1 MRHEQRVDIAGHT
14 SGVVGESHR
23 CSADDEH
30 IGDHASAHQA
40 IAEVSERPFELRSVK
55 QDVPGFSH
63 AASRSA
69 AARYTPC
76 LRKAAGA

>member
-1 MRHEQRVDIAGHT
+1 VTRRPGWSKT
-14 SGVVGESHR
+14 L
-23 CSADDEH
+23 
-30 IGDHASAHQA
+30 
-40 IAEVSERPFELRSVK
+40 AERSERPFESHTVE
-55 QDVPGFSH
+55 QDIPGFGH